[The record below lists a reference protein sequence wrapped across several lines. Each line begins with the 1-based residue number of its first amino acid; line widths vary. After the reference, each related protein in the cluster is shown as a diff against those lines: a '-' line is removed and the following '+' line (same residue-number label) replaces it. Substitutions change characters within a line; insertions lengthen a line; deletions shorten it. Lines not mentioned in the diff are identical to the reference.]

1 MRATPINDFMTKSGK
16 LREDGRV
23 IREMYLF
30 EVKKPS
36 ESKGPWDYYKL
47 IQTVPGD
54 QAFRPL
60 DKGDCPLLKKG

>member
-1 MRATPINDFMTKSGK
+1 LGF
-16 LREDGRV
+16 REKRDGDERLV
-23 IREMYLF
+23 
-30 EVKKPS
+30 
-36 ESKGPWDYYKL
+36 L